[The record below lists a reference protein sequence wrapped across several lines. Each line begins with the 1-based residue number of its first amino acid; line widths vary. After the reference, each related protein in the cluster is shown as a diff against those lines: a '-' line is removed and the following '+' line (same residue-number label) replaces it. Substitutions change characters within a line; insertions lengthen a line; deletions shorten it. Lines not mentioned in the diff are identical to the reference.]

1 MKSSV
6 SVLMSSFLQ
15 QQIDKAAITSE
26 ITTQVYSTLIKGLYM
41 VYKNQQVR
49 DDHMLY
55 HLKKDATNIT

>member
-1 MKSSV
+1 
-6 SVLMSSFLQ
+6 MSSFLQ